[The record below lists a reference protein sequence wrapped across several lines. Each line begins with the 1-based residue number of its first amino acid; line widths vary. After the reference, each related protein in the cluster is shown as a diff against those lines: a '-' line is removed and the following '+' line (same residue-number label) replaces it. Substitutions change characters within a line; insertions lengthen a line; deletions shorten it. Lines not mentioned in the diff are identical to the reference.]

1 MNRIALPA
9 RRPALRERIVY
20 RRPDGAELYLY
31 VTAGFH
37 PETKQLLEVFIR
49 PRGNV
54 DTDLCRYF
62 DDIGVLIS
70 RCLQYGDTLQDLAS
84 GMGRLPGE
92 PRAAHSPIGA
102 VIDALIALRQT
113 KISSFSSKAL
123 RRSPVGASLSSIRVI
138 VPSTECSATL
148 SIRTITV
155 AGR

>member
-20 RRPDGAELYLY
+20 RRPDGAELWLY

-37 PETKQLLEVFIR
+37 PDTKQLLEVFIR

-70 RCLQYGDTLQDLAS
+70 RCLQHGDTLQDLAS

-102 VIDALIALRQT
+102 VIDALIALRHEVERT
-113 KISSFSSKAL
+113 WPLPADYIE
-123 RRSPVGASLSSIRVI
+123 RSLNPRLGEGAQA
-138 VPSTECSATL
+138 PSP
-148 SIRTITV
+148 
-155 AGR
+155 

>member
-1 MNRIALPA
+1 MNRISLPA
-9 RRPALRERIVY
+9 RRLVLRERIVY
-20 RRPDGAELYLY
+20 RRKHDQADLWLY

-70 RCLQYGDTLQDLAS
+70 RCLQHGDTLQSLAE

-102 VIDALIALRQT
+102 VIDALID
-113 KISSFSSKAL
+113 L
-123 RRSPVGASLSSIRVI
+123 RREVERTWPLPADYVKRSLNPMLGEGAAA
-138 VPSTECSATL
+138 PSA
-148 SIRTITV
+148 
-155 AGR
+155 